1 MGVLSQEPEIAQIQ
15 QTGYAIPSG
24 QRMLTQA
31 LSFTYVNTQI
41 LK

>member
-31 LSFTYVNTQI
+31 LSFTYVNAKIQ
-41 LK
+41 K